1 MLITSESERIR
12 TTRDNISVT
21 VQINIRI
28 DFIQKIKK
36 KKNLIPDH
44 LQIEAA
50 GNHCPSKE
58 RKITIKNKNGET
70 LDCVNCED

>member
-1 MLITSESERIR
+1 MLITSESGRIR
-12 TTRDNISVT
+12 TTRDNISIT
-21 VQINIRI
+21 DQINIRM
-28 DFIQKIKK
+28 DFIQK

>member
-12 TTRDNISVT
+12 TTRDNISIT
-21 VQINIRI
+21 DQINIRI
-28 DFIQKIKK
+28 GFIQKKK
-36 KKNLIPDH
+36 KILIPDH

>member
-1 MLITSESERIR
+1 MLITSESGRIR
-12 TTRDNISVT
+12 TTRDNISIT
-21 VQINIRI
+21 DQINIRI
-28 DFIQKIKK
+28 DFIKK
-36 KKNLIPDH
+36 KKILIPDH

-70 LDCVNCED
+70 LDCVNSEE

>member
-12 TTRDNISVT
+12 KTRDNISIT
-21 VQINIRI
+21 DQINIRI
-28 DFIQKIKK
+28 DFIK
-36 KKNLIPDH
+36 KKNFLIPDH

>member
-12 TTRDNISVT
+12 TTRDNISIT
-21 VQINIRI
+21 DQINIRI
-28 DFIQKIKK
+28 DFIQK

-44 LQIEAA
+44 LQIKAA

-70 LDCVNCED
+70 LDCMNSED

>member
-12 TTRDNISVT
+12 TTRDNISKT
-21 VQINIRI
+21 DQINIRI
-28 DFIQKIKK
+28 DLIQKK
-36 KKNLIPDH
+36 KKFLIPDH

>member
-12 TTRDNISVT
+12 TTRDNISIT
-21 VQINIRI
+21 DQINIRI
-28 DFIQKIKK
+28 DFIQKKK
-36 KKNLIPDH
+36 ILIPDH

-70 LDCVNCED
+70 LDCMNSED

>member
-12 TTRDNISVT
+12 TTRDNISKT
-21 VQINIRI
+21 DQINIRI
-28 DFIQKIKK
+28 DFIQKKK
-36 KKNLIPDH
+36 KILIPDH

-70 LDCVNCED
+70 LDCVNSED

>member
-12 TTRDNISVT
+12 QTRDNISIT
-21 VQINIRI
+21 DQINIRI
-28 DFIQKIKK
+28 DFIQKKK
-36 KKNLIPDH
+36 ILIPDH

-70 LDCVNCED
+70 LDCMHSED

>member
-12 TTRDNISVT
+12 TTRDNISIT
-21 VQINIRI
+21 DQINIRI
-28 DFIQKIKK
+28 DFIQKKK
-36 KKNLIPDH
+36 KILIPDH

-70 LDCVNCED
+70 LDCMHSED

>member
-12 TTRDNISVT
+12 KTRDNISIT
-21 VQINIRI
+21 DQINIRI
-28 DFIQKIKK
+28 DFIQK

-58 RKITIKNKNGET
+58 RKITVKNKNGET
-70 LDCVNCED
+70 LDCMHSED

>member
-12 TTRDNISVT
+12 KTRDNISIT
-21 VQINIRI
+21 DQINIRI
-28 DFIQKIKK
+28 DFIPK

>member
-12 TTRDNISVT
+12 TTRDNISIT
-21 VQINIRI
+21 DQINIRI
-28 DFIQKIKK
+28 DFIQK

>member
-12 TTRDNISVT
+12 TTRDNISKT
-21 VQINIRI
+21 DQINIRI
-28 DFIQKIKK
+28 DFIQKKK
-36 KKNLIPDH
+36 KLIPDH
-44 LQIEAA
+44 LQIEAV

-70 LDCVNCED
+70 LDCVNSED